1 MHEVYDFQTTPNTV
15 SVMFTFIVAVDDEA
29 DPTNRNQKAG
39 LVYIQDGVEDQ
50 NKIDK
55 DDLEGMQ
62 TVEQLRKHI
71 ADRLELETSCVELM
85 LESGYKLYDG
95 SELGEVGLKI
105 ELVATCKTKCNIIFT
120 ALGAMVCQHTHASHN
135 WLSTQRR

>member
-1 MHEVYDFQTTPNTV
+1 
-15 SVMFTFIVAVDDEA
+15 
-29 DPTNRNQKAG
+29 
-39 LVYIQDGVEDQ
+39 
-50 NKIDK
+50 
-55 DDLEGMQ
+55 MQ

-120 ALGAMVCQHTHASHN
+120 ALGLIAFMATIFPYRILKYVVEKILNRKIYKNFRFSCLLAGQPHIG
-135 WLSTQRR
+135 LSLIISKVIN